1 MVIRIIL
8 SIFRSF
14 NLNFVHEMMLVI
26 AASALVRGKSPKIT
40 SFKICRRVQNDNAA
54 DQSGRYNHHI
64 IPTPYL
70 LTLITH

>member
-1 MVIRIIL
+1 MVIGIIL

-14 NLNFVHEMMLVI
+14 NLNFVHEMMLMI
-26 AASALVRGKSPKIT
+26 AASALVRDKWLVKSPN
-40 SFKICRRVQNDNAA
+40 VQNDNAA
-54 DQSGRYNHHI
+54 DQSGRYSHHM